1 MDVAESWNIAMEG
14 YMSSPVVIGKHAY
27 MHLRNQRVSCVNL
40 ETGKTTW
47 TTTKTYGK
55 YWSMVANGDKILAL
69 DERGILYLLK
79 ANPEKFELLDE
90 KKVSDQECWG
100 HLAIVGDEVFIRELQ
115 GVSAWK
121 WKK

>member
-1 MDVAESWNIAMEG
+1 V
-14 YMSSPVVIGKHAY
+14 
-27 MHLRNQRVSCVNL
+27 
-40 ETGKTTW
+40 T
-47 TTTKTYGK
+47 
-55 YWSMVANGDKILAL
+55 KILAL

-100 HLAIVGDEVFIRELQ
+100 HLAISNDELFIRELQ
-115 GVSAWK
+115 AISAWK